1 MKLLWLCN
9 LIPGPIGAAVG
20 NGSGSGLWMDSVLS
34 GLREREDISMEVAC
48 LGRSDREG
56 VVDSRLRYTIFRGAP
71 PHRFRPELE
80 QRFRDLLLRFR
91 PDVIHIWGTEFAHT
105 LAMLRACKDL
115 DLLDRTAVSIQGLCY
130 IYARHYREGVP
141 ERVCRG
147 FTFRDLVRWDNI
159 ALQRKKF
166 VLRGKNEVDALA
178 LSRNVIGRT
187 EFDLACTEAVNPERR
202 YFFCNETLR
211 EPFYQ
216 GRWRYGDCRKHR
228 IFASSC
234 VYPVKGFHYLLEAA
248 AQVAKRFPDVT
259 VAVPGESYLDMSWK
273 KKLRQEGYARYLRK
287 RTRELGLENK
297 IEFLGSLSPEKMKE
311 AYLSCNVFVLP
322 STIENSPNSLGE
334 AMLLGAPCVAAD
346 VGGVTTMLDH
356 GREGYVYP
364 STAPYLLAHYIQ
376 KVFSMGAEA
385 ETLGQNARCHAR
397 RTHDPETNMGRLLEV
412 YRELAR

>member
-34 GLREREDISMEVAC
+34 GLREREDIFIEVVC
-48 LGRSDREG
+48 LGPVDREG
-56 VVDSRLRYTIFRGAP
+56 RVDSRLSYTVFRGAP
-71 PHRFRPELE
+71 PHRFRPELV
-80 QRFRDLLLRFR
+80 QRFRNLLLRFR

-105 LAMLRACKDL
+105 LAMLRACEDL

-130 IYARHYREGVP
+130 ICARHYREGVP

-178 LSRNVIGRT
+178 LTRNVIGRT
-187 EFDLACTEAVNPERR
+187 EFDFACTGEVNPERR

-216 GRWRYGDCRKHR
+216 DRWRYENCRKHR

-259 VAVPGESYLDMSWK
+259 VAVPGESYLDLSWK
-273 KKLRQEGYARYLRK
+273 GRLRQEGYARYLGK

-322 STIENSPNSLGE
+322 SAIENSPNSLGE
-334 AMLLGAPCVAAD
+334 AMLLGTPCVAAD

-356 GREGYVYP
+356 SREGYVYP

-376 KVFSMGAEA
+376 KVFTMGAEA
-385 ETLGQNARCHAR
+385 EELGENARRHAG
-397 RTHDPETNMGRLLEV
+397 RTHDPETNRKRLLEI